1 MEESRRT
8 NLNEYRIMLV
18 TIEGIDGAG
27 KSTVVDALEREWPDA
42 VYTRE
47 PTDSWV
53 GDAVRRSIGDD
64 GSPAF
69 LDFFLFTADHADLI
83 ERVVRPA
90 VSEDRLV
97 FCDRYVDSRLAY
109 QSVTLADSLDDPLEW
124 IRCVHEPVTVWP
136 DLTLLLDLPAEM
148 AVRRKDGGGMK
159 YEKTEFLKEVREQY
173 LELAEDSRFRVVDA
187 VREPEAV
194 VDECVSIVRRELD

>member
-1 MEESRRT
+1 
-8 NLNEYRIMLV
+8 MLI

-27 KSTVVDALEREWPDA
+27 KSTVVEALRGEWPDA

-64 GSPAF
+64 GSPDF
-69 LDFFLFTADHADLI
+69 LDFFLFTADHADHV

-90 VSEDRLV
+90 LEDDRLV

-109 QSVTLADSLDDPLEW
+109 QSVTLADRVDDPLEW
-124 IRCVHEPVTVWP
+124 IREVHRPVTVWP

-148 AVRRKDGGGMK
+148 AVRRKGGGGMK
-159 YEKTEFLKEVREQY
+159 YEETEFLEEVRNRY

-187 VREPEAV
+187 GREPEAV
-194 VDECVSIVRRELD
+194 VDECVSLVRRELG